1 MHRDL
6 VQLTFYEKLYVLWAF
21 FYVKKFSHS
30 TANPIFGAVSYTVN
44 SYLESRIASINRYG
58 YTSFI
63 LVAFLFLPILTQAQF
78 FDSIQTSLTHKPR
91 LDFKLESRNSF
102 FANEWAMISG
112 ARIGLDYNN
121 IFKVGLGYNWLRKEI
136 QHTITISDQPTNA
149 DYFFHYGVAY
159 AEYTF
164 YNVKPFSMSIYASL
178 GGGRS
183 WDRYNDA
190 NGERQTANSAFV
202 LVYEPYMTGMVD
214 VLKYFAVG
222 GGMGF
227 RLVASGSEFSRSK
240 LNTLIYVFKLQVKI
254 GDLLDDTVR
263 K

>member
-1 MHRDL
+1 MGLLML
-6 VQLTFYEKLYVLWAF
+6 VLM
-21 FYVKKFSHS
+21 
-30 TANPIFGAVSYTVN
+30 
-44 SYLESRIASINRYG
+44 
-58 YTSFI
+58 
-63 LVAFLFLPILTQAQF
+63 FLPMTSQAQF
-78 FDSIQTSLTHKPR
+78 FDSIQTSLNHKPR

-112 ARIGLDYNN
+112 ARVGLDYNQT
-121 IFKVGLGYNWLRKEI
+121 FKLGVGYSWLRKEI

-183 WDRYNDA
+183 WDSYIDV
-190 NGERQTANSAFV
+190 NGNRQIANSAFV

-222 GGMGF
+222 AGMGF
-227 RLVASGSEFSRSK
+227 RLVATGSEFSRSK

-263 K
+263 R